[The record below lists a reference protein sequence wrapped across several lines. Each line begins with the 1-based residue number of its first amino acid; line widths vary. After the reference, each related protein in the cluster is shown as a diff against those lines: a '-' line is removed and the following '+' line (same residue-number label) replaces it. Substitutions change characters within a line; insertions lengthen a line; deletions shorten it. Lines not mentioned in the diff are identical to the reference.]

1 MLLGTQRVNA
11 KNHLEIGGC
20 DAVDLA
26 AEFGTPLYVVDEA
39 LVRRNCRT
47 YKAAFAREYGDSE
60 VAYAGKAFIVTAM
73 CALVAQEE
81 MWLDVASAGE
91 IYTAINGHFPPDRM
105 ILHGNYKTAQELRMA
120 VEYGIGYVVADSFVE
135 LEQLSATAQSLGRV
149 QPILIRCNPGVDPHT
164 HRLISTGK
172 EDSKF
177 GFNIKD
183 GSALAAVRRAL
194 ELPGI
199 DLQGVHCHIGSQ
211 LLDLTPYAEA
221 APVMTGFMK
230 QIKIETGVEL
240 PILDM
245 GGGLGIRYL
254 EEHDPPTIDDLAKVV
269 ARAVLDGIAEASL
282 SRPKLFVEPGRSIIG
297 EAGITLYTVGPIKEV
312 SIPEPP
318 GKRVYV
324 SVDGG
329 LSDNPR
335 PAFYDALYSALVA
348 NKAGDQP
355 VRDYTISGRH
365 CETDMLIPHIKLP
378 PVETGDILAVQST
391 GAYNYSMASN
401 YNRFSKPAVVFVYE
415 GKADL
420 VVRRETLDDLL
431 RCDLLPERLK

>member
-221 APVMTGFMK
+221 ALSKKEFSTMQTSAFM
-230 QIKIETGVEL
+230 E
-240 PILDM
+240 
-245 GGGLGIRYL
+245 
-254 EEHDPPTIDDLAKVV
+254 
-269 ARAVLDGIAEASL
+269 
-282 SRPKLFVEPGRSIIG
+282 
-297 EAGITLYTVGPIKEV
+297 
-312 SIPEPP
+312 
-318 GKRVYV
+318 
-324 SVDGG
+324 
-329 LSDNPR
+329 
-335 PAFYDALYSALVA
+335 
-348 NKAGDQP
+348 
-355 VRDYTISGRH
+355 
-365 CETDMLIPHIKLP
+365 
-378 PVETGDILAVQST
+378 
-391 GAYNYSMASN
+391 
-401 YNRFSKPAVVFVYE
+401 
-415 GKADL
+415 
-420 VVRRETLDDLL
+420 
-431 RCDLLPERLK
+431 